1 MPREVAVG
9 MGWLD
14 GVFTTG
20 VFSVILAVFAVVI
33 AVGDASIAEKPWAKR
48 VRVGFVVVA
57 LLLAVGE
64 CYSIYRDRQRAIIA
78 DGARAKQVRDLNT
91 QVSSL
96 NARVSTSNTRVSN
109 LNGQVSNLNGQ
120 IAVLRKQL
128 VGVASRRDVENSTAS
143 IQGAVN
149 RAAPKAA
156 APLGPA
162 ILGHFT
168 WVQSR
173 IASDSSS
180 SVFGLQVI
188 IQTTVSSS
196 HVSLLIECDGPIS
209 TVRPEFAGIIQA
221 NPYAGIP
228 NPAHPNIAMI
238 QYTVTPAFAPDNPI
252 TVDLYAKSN
261 LRVVRV
267 TSV

>member
-1 MPREVAVG
+1 
-9 MGWLD
+9 MGLD

-20 VFSVILAVFAVVI
+20 VFGAILAVFVFVI
-33 AVGDASIAEKPWAKR
+33 TVAEAWIAEKPWAKR
-48 VRVGFVVVA
+48 LRVGFVVVA
-57 LLLAVGE
+57 VLLGLGE
-64 CYSIYRDRQRAIIA
+64 GYSIYRDHQRAIIA
-78 DGARAKQVRDLNT
+78 DGARAKQVKALNT

-96 NARVSTSNTRVSN
+96 SARVSSSNTRVSN
-109 LNGQVSNLNGQ
+109 LHGQVSNLNGQ

-173 IASDSSS
+173 IASDDPSSP
-180 SVFGLQVI
+180 FGLQVI

-196 HVSLLIECDGPIS
+196 HVSLLIECDGPVS
-209 TVRPEFAGIIQA
+209 AVRPEFAGIIQA
-221 NPYAGIP
+221 SPYAGIP

-252 TVDLYAKSN
+252 TVRLYAKSN
-261 LRVVRV
+261 IRVVRV